1 MDDVFR
7 VGGGEGGSNL
17 TNQSNDVRK
26 RHPIMHPPIASTQ
39 RLSLQV
45 FHHDEGRTI
54 REMSEVVTLHNARM
68 IDPIHRFGFVKEAG
82 DNLVIRREICM
93 EHFDRNTSLDRIVN
107 RLVDDSHSALT
118 DFPHDAVRTD
128 GVANHGTPPQGHIL
142 VHSGSELQ

>member
-7 VGGGEGGSNL
+7 VGGGEGGGNL

-68 IDPIHRFGFVKEAG
+68 IDPIHRFGFVKEA
-82 DNLVIRREICM
+82 R
-93 EHFDRNTSLDRIVN
+93 FDGS
-107 RLVDDSHSALT
+107 DSGL
-118 DFPHDAVRTD
+118 FP
-128 GVANHGTPPQGHIL
+128 
-142 VHSGSELQ
+142 